1 MASYNSVIPEYTS
14 IQTFLDYNDVRAVE
28 KFKGTARC
36 IFKCETTQM
45 KLAKNIR
52 KGFVSKNVFVQCN
65 ILSNPHVI

>member
-45 KLAKNIR
+45 KLAKNI
-52 KGFVSKNVFVQCN
+52 KNVFLN
-65 ILSNPHVI
+65 NKILL